1 MWPRPSS
8 EAAGGRRGD
17 GPGPGAAIRG
27 APKLIT
33 RPRQRPF
40 RCEYGTSHCNEP
52 PILLI
57 STAPLYA
64 QRQRQDVA
72 KLKADAQKVVSIIS
86 GDEAKTQDYCEA
98 SDTAKQIVQAGQ
110 RKDNEKVEEA
120 DKLTEQQKN
129 LGSKSLALM
138 KSLREANLT
147 SKDGQEIESMFDSLD
162 ESCPH

>member
-1 MWPRPSS
+1 
-8 EAAGGRRGD
+8 
-17 GPGPGAAIRG
+17 
-27 APKLIT
+27 
-33 RPRQRPF
+33 
-40 RCEYGTSHCNEP
+40 
-52 PILLI
+52 LLI

-110 RKDNEKVEEA
+110 RKDNEKVEELA